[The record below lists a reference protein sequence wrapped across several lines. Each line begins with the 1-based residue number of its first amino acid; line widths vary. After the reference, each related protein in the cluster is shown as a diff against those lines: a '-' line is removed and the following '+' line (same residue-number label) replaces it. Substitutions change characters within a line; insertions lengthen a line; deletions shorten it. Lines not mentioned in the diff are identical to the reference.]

1 MPLTV
6 VPSLFGYRGPACPL
20 PTVRYRRPVSAADCS
35 VPETRVRCRLFGYR
49 RPMSAADCSV
59 LETRVRSRLFGTGDP
74 CPLPTVRYR
83 DPPVRCRLF
92 GTGDPPVRCRLFG
105 TGTRLSAADCSV
117 PGPASPLPT
126 VRYRDP
132 PVRCRLFGTGDPCPL
147 PTVRGLH
154 RCRWHGTLFLVQ
166 CQRLERSAHNVLMR
180 TGVLHNPRDCRL
192 ALSGNTPL
200 KAEHLAQRST
210 RTGTSTVTGQ
220 WDRAVLC
227 MGWAVG
233 TSSG

>member
-35 VPETRVRCRLFGYR
+35 VPETQVRCRLFGTVEPSPRPTVRVPKTRVRCRLFGYR
-49 RPMSAADCSV
+49 RPVSAADCSV
-59 LETRVRSRLFGTGDP
+59 LETR
-74 CPLPTVRYR
+74 
-83 DPPVRCRLF
+83 
-92 GTGDPPVRCRLFG
+92 
-105 TGTRLSAADCSV
+105 
-117 PGPASPLPT
+117 
-126 VRYRDP
+126 
-132 PVRCRLFGTGDPCPL
+132 VRCRLFGTGDPCPL

>member
-1 MPLTV
+1 M
-6 VPSLFGYRGPACPL
+6 
-20 PTVRYRRPVSAADCS
+20 SAADCS

-59 LETRVRSRLFGTGDP
+59 LETRVRCRLFGTGDP
-74 CPLPTVRYR
+74 C
-83 DPPVRCRLF
+83 
-92 GTGDPPVRCRLFG
+92 
-105 TGTRLSAADCSV
+105 
-117 PGPASPLPT
+117 PLPT

>member
-35 VPETRVRCRLFGYR
+35 VPETHVRCRLFGTGDPCPLPTVR
-49 RPMSAADCSV
+49 VP
-59 LETRVRSRLFGTGDP
+59 ETHVRCRLFGTGDP

-83 DPPVRCRLF
+83 RPM
-92 GTGDPPVRCRLFG
+92 
-105 TGTRLSAADCSV
+105 SAADCSV
-117 PGPASPLPT
+117 PGPACPLPT